1 MYMLNRDIYLIESK
15 VCDMNDEEDEGAFLF
30 SSPEK
35 SFKLWAKNDTTKVNI
50 LHFLFTLHNLLMRNQ
65 R

>member
-15 VCDMNDEEDEGAFLF
+15 VCDMNDEEDKGAFLF

-35 SFKLWAKNDTTKVNI
+35 SFKLWAKNEEEKVNI
-50 LHFLFTLHNLLMRNQ
+50 LHLHFTNITF
-65 R
+65 